1 MPIPPPHRPGGRSAR
16 ITRAVHAATVHALT
30 EHGLDGLS
38 IEAVA
43 ARAEVNKTTIYR
55 RWGTREALVADALTA
70 NTGRQVTV
78 PDTGS
83 SREDLVV
90 FARQVRDAILAPTSR
105 ALMSALSAGR
115 HHRELA
121 EIGRRY
127 WADRLAAVR
136 PLIERAVQRGELPAD
151 ADPDVVVTRIVGP
164 IWFAVSGPGLAVDD
178 DFVAGCVDTVLAGTT
193 SPAAGD
199 QSR

>member
-1 MPIPPPHRPGGRSAR
+1 MPNPPTRRPGGRSAR
-16 ITRAVHAATVHALT
+16 ITRAVHAATVLALT

-38 IEAVA
+38 IEDVA
-43 ARAEVNKTTIYR
+43 ARAEINKTTIYR
-55 RWGTREALVADALTA
+55 RWGTREALVADALA
-70 NTGRQVTV
+70 ASTGRQITV

-83 SREDLVV
+83 TREDLVV

-105 ALMSALSAGR
+105 ALMSALSAGG

-127 WADRLAAVR
+127 WAGRLAAVR
-136 PLIERAVQRGELPAD
+136 PLVERAVQRGELPAD
-151 ADPDVVVTRIVGP
+151 VDPDTVIARIVGP

-193 SPAAGD
+193 RQVGGD